1 MSFMISPPHK
11 RVAFDNAAE
20 FNNKRNIGILDTSGY
35 VNASDLIAC
44 KIIYIHIK
52 NHLLDDIH

>member
-1 MSFMISPPHK
+1 MISPPHK